1 MVRFLL
7 ISLLLFCGA
16 ANAQG
21 NMWSST
27 EVTPLVDTYR
37 LPVAINSTAGPRY
50 FLPSTMKSFI
60 ETGGTVTASD
70 PVLSLTQT
78 WNEGSTTF
86 TAFDINVTNTASST
100 SYLQTWRVG
109 GSTLGYVDKAGV
121 FGASTLASLVGAN
134 LAASATAPTAT
145 TGASQAGKAVTVTAS
160 DAVASTDTAGAA
172 AGGSVT
178 ITAGAAARFTSGNAN
193 GGNINLVTGAGIG
206 TGTAGQI
213 LISDDGTAAKPAL
226 AFDVSGNTGYGI
238 SYSGG
243 AIQFSVNGV
252 LAASV
257 NNSGFSMAGGYGVVG
272 NATTPGPLY
281 GFKRKRFDLSSSTT
295 LTSGSYNGATITN
308 STAGAGITST
318 LVTAAAGYNHRM
330 LDDNASHRWTIK
342 PNTSDTIIW
351 TDGTVVTAATGSIVS
366 TGRYDMVDLEAIDAT
381 VWIASNVRG
390 TWTVTP

>member
-1 MVRFLL
+1 MRNVFA
-7 ISLLLFCGA
+7 LLFLILSLG
-16 ANAQG
+16 ANAQTQINALPAG
-21 NMWSST
+21 SALTGTEAIPADQGSST
-27 EVTPLVDTYR
+27 VKTTPAAIADYLLSSSSDTEVLLNESGFFGGDSGLTYN
-37 LPVAINSTAGPRY
+37 AT
-50 FLPSTMKSFI
+50 
-60 ETGGTVTASD
+60 
-70 PVLSLTQT
+70 
-78 WNEGSTTF
+78 
-86 TAFDINVTNTASST
+86 TNTLRLSSIV
-100 SYLQTWRVG
+100 S
-109 GSTLGYVDKAGV
+109 SAGEN
-121 FGASTLASLVGAN
+121 F
-134 LAASATAPTAT
+134 SATATSPTAA
-145 TGASQAGKAVTVTAS
+145 TGASQAGKKASLTAS
-160 DAVASTDTAGAA
+160 AAVASTDTAGAA
-172 AGGSVT
+172 AGGDVD

-226 AFDVSGNTGYGI
+226 AFDVSGNTSYGI
-238 SYSGG
+238 SYSSG
-243 AIQFSVNGV
+243 AIQFSVNGA

-257 NNSGFSMAGGYGVVG
+257 NNSGFSMAGGSGVIG
-272 NATTPGPLY
+272 NATTPGPLF
-281 GFKRKRFDLSSSTT
+281 GFKRQRFNLSSSTT
-295 LTSGSYNGATITN
+295 LTSGSYNGATLTN

-330 LDDNASHRWTIK
+330 LDDNATHRWTIK